1 MPNQLHVESVSKQ
14 YGMAPPIIKTLTS
27 TFEAGKISGLRG
39 NNGSGKSTF
48 LKLVAC
54 TLLPDSGQILYNDVS
69 IHNSPELYLNKI
81 GVVADWVNLPEYL
94 SFDELITWK
103 MERVGYSSVQIKEKT
118 NELKSLF
125 SFDERSQQL
134 IGTYSSGMR
143 KKTALSVAVCTNPEV
158 LLLDEPFVALDVSTQ
173 RILAHFIIDLKKS
186 GKIILLASH
195 DEEHEEELFDNVIDF
210 PMN

>member
-1 MPNQLHVESVSKQ
+1 MDNQLHVESISKQ
-14 YGMAPPIIKTLTS
+14 YGMAPPIIKSLS
-27 TFEAGKISGLRG
+27 YTFESSRISGLRG

-54 TLLPDSGQILYNDVS
+54 TLLPDSGSIIYNNTS
-69 IHNSPELYLNKI
+69 IHSSPELYLNKI
-81 GVVADWVNLPEYL
+81 GVVADWVDLPEYL
-94 SFDELITWK
+94 SFDELLTWK
-103 MERVGYSSVQIKEKT
+103 MERVGYSNEQIKEKT
-118 NELKSLF
+118 NDLKTLF

-134 IGTYSSGMR
+134 IGTYSSGMK
-143 KKTALSVAVCTNPEV
+143 KKTALSVAVCTNPDV
-158 LLLDEPFVALDVSTQ
+158 LILDEPFVALDVSTQ
-173 RILAHFIIDLKKS
+173 GILAQFIVDLKKS